1 MKYLITGGC
10 GFLGSNLA
18 SEVLRKGE
26 ELLIFDNLY
35 RIGSYENL
43 EWLKQ
48 QGDFKFVHG
57 DIRNREDIEKII
69 KEEKPDV
76 IFHLAGQVA
85 MTTSIENPRLD
96 FEVNA
101 LGTFNLLDAV
111 RKYSPESI
119 IIYSS
124 TNKVYGDL
132 GWVRYEET
140 ETRYIAPDFPNGFP
154 ESIPLDFH
162 SPYGCSKG
170 AADQYMLDFC
180 RIYGIRTVVFRH
192 SSMYGGRQ
200 FATYD
205 QGWIG
210 WFCLKAIEIKK
221 GLLKEPFTIHGN
233 GKQVRDVLYAD
244 DMIELYFKTVENIE
258 KAKGEAFNIG
268 GGMENSLSLLEL
280 FSILEKELDI
290 KMRYKKLPWRESDQK
305 VFVADIKRVKKK
317 ISWKPII
324 SKHIGIKKMLKWIDM
339 YYSSKRFFDF

>member
-18 SEVLRKGE
+18 SEVLRKRE
-26 ELLIFDNLY
+26 ELIIFDNLY

-48 QGDFKFVHG
+48 QGDFRFVHG
-57 DIRNREDIEKII
+57 DIRNREDIEKVI

-180 RIYGIRTVVFRH
+180 RIYGIKTVVFRH

-244 DMIELYFKTVENIE
+244 DMIELYFKTIENIE

-280 FSILEKELDI
+280 FSLLEKELDI

-305 VFVADIKRVKKK
+305 IFVADIRKAQKLIGWQPKV
-317 ISWKPII
+317 
-324 SKHIGIKKMLKWIDM
+324 SKYNGIQKMLEWIKKLV
-339 YYSSKRFFDF
+339 

>member
-18 SEVLRKGE
+18 SEVLKRNE
-26 ELLIFDNLY
+26 EVIVFDNLY
-35 RIGSYENL
+35 RIGSFSNL
-43 EWLKQ
+43 EWLKT
-48 QGDFKFVHG
+48 QGSFSFVHG
-57 DIRNREDIEKII
+57 DIRNREDIEKTI

-85 MTTSIENPRLD
+85 MTTSIQNPRLD
-96 FEVNA
+96 FEINA

-111 RKYSPESI
+111 RKFSPESI
-119 IIYSS
+119 VIYSS

-132 GWVRYEET
+132 GWVNYEET
-140 ETRYIAPDFPNGFP
+140 ETRYIAPEFPNGFP
-154 ESIPLDFH
+154 ENIPLEFH

-170 AADQYMLDFC
+170 AADQYMLDFY

-200 FATYD
+200 FSTYD

-210 WFCLKAIEIKK
+210 WFCLKAVETKK
-221 GLLKEPFTIHGN
+221 GILKEPFTIHGN

-244 DMIELYFKTVENIE
+244 DMIDLYFRTVENIE
-258 KAKGEAFNIG
+258 KVKGEVFNIG

-280 FSILEKELDI
+280 FNLLENMLNIRMK
-290 KMRYKKLPWRESDQK
+290 YKKIPPRESDQK
-305 VFVADIKRVKKK
+305 VFVADITKAEKL
-317 ISWKPII
+317 IGWKPKV
-324 SKHIGIKKMLKWIDM
+324 SKEEGIKRMLDWIN
-339 YYSSKRFFDF
+339 SLVGV